1 MASAAEDSLSS
12 AMTVAEEKGRKRPG
26 SELASEAPKLMGAE
40 DVGNV
45 VEGDEQAAAD
55 VKKYRVPQDQIDFIS
70 SSCPRTSPTMSSRR
84 RTTWTTC
91 PSQTSTRRGTEQRG
105 SKLLLSC
112 RKAAATGGRCRS
124 R

>member
-1 MASAAEDSLSS
+1 MASAAEDSSSS

-45 VEGDEQAAAD
+45 VEGDEQPAAD
-55 VKKYRVPQDQIDFIS
+55 VKKYRVPQDQIDFILRVQGEV
-70 SSCPRTSPTMSSRR
+70 PI
-84 RTTWTTC
+84 
-91 PSQTSTRRGTEQRG
+91 EQRG